1 MYTDAS
7 FVRRPQAHL
16 PLSGSNFDLCN
27 DVFLDLYNEPEPE
40 FVADATPS
48 APYLGPTNV
57 CKCPGATGRNSTWPV
72 DPPGLEGARFGRR
85 ARGSGTG
92 TGRRRT
98 PRLRHSRARGALAG
112 RGRRAGSGPR
122 APCSGAR
129 KAQLQALGAGSGLRT
144 STRCPCQ
151 STSAPGTL
159 TVLIRPPSLEPST
172 PDVREPRA

>member
-27 DVFLDLYNEPEPE
+27 DVFLDSYNEPEPE

-57 CKCPGATGRNSTWPV
+57 CKGPGVTGRNSTPRANRT
-72 DPPGLEGARFGRR
+72 GLEDARFAQRTR
-85 ARGSGTG
+85 ASGTA

-98 PRLRHSRARGALAG
+98 PRRRHSHARKAAAG
-112 RGRRAGSGPR
+112 PGRRAGSRRRGPC
-122 APCSGAR
+122 AGAR
-129 KAQLQALGAGSGLRT
+129 TTPFQALGAASGLRT
-144 STRCPCQ
+144 ITRCLCFNETATTGGSP
-151 STSAPGTL
+151 
-159 TVLIRPPSLEPST
+159 V
-172 PDVREPRA
+172 

>member
-27 DVFLDLYNEPEPE
+27 DVFLDSYNEPEPE

-57 CKCPGATGRNSTWPV
+57 CKCPGATGRYSA
-72 DPPGLEGARFGRR
+72 PPANRAGPEDVRFVRR
-85 ARGSGTG
+85 AQASGTG

-98 PRLRHSRARGALAG
+98 PRRRRSHARKAAAG
-112 RGRRAGSGPR
+112 PGRRAGPGP
-122 APCSGAR
+122 
-129 KAQLQALGAGSGLRT
+129 
-144 STRCPCQ
+144 
-151 STSAPGTL
+151 
-159 TVLIRPPSLEPST
+159 
-172 PDVREPRA
+172 